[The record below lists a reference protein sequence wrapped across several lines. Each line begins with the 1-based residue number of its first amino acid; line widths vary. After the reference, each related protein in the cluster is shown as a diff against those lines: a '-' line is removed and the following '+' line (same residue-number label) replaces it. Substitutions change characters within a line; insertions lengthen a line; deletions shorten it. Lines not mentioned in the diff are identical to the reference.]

1 MKGFRAVREIRGFH
15 AVPKIKGFRAI
26 REMRGFQTRR
36 GMEGQTDSRHNCIEP
51 ISYLSVVAQYLKK
64 SEIYRGKFTSRC
76 SISYGN

>member
-15 AVPKIKGFRAI
+15 AVRKIKGFRAI

-51 ISYLSVVAQYLKK
+51 ISYLSVVAHYLKK
-64 SEIYRGKFTSRC
+64 IRNLSWQIYFEVQHFVR
-76 SISYGN
+76 